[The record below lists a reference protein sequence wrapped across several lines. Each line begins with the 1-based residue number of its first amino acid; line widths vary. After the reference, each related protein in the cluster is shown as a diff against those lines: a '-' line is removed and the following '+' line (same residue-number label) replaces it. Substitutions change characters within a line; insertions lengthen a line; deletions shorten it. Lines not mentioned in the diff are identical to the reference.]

1 MLTKGLRSAKNADLS
16 YRAQQTTEI
25 NVTTPGDIRIGISG
39 WRYKGW
45 RGVFYPKDLAQKREL
60 EYASRVFRSIEINGT
75 FYSLQRPENF
85 QRWAA
90 ETPKDFVFAV
100 KGPRFITHMKK
111 LRDAEVPLANFL
123 ASGIFHLG
131 HKLGP
136 ILWQL
141 PPIFAF
147 DCARLEAFFKL
158 LPRDTQH
165 AADIARLHD
174 KWLSDR
180 VYVQPG
186 AKLPM
191 RHALEIRHDSFRCSE
206 FIDLLRAYNVAL
218 VVADTVEWPRLMDV
232 TADFV
237 YCRLHGSKVLYASG
251 YGPKELDK
259 WACRVAAWA
268 KGQEPADAERVVN
281 QPAQKRSSRDVYFY
295 FDNDA
300 KVRAPVDAKKLV
312 VRVNKLMEAKP
323 RSAAR

>member
-1 MLTKGLRSAKNADLS
+1 MG
-16 YRAQQTTEI
+16 
-25 NVTTPGDIRIGISG
+25 TPGDIRIGISG

-45 RGVFYPKDLAQKREL
+45 RGVFYPKDLPQKREL

-75 FYSLQRPENF
+75 FYSLQRPEFF

-90 ETPKDFVFAV
+90 ETPDDFVFAV

-111 LRDAEVPLANFL
+111 LRDAEAPIANFL

-131 HKLGP
+131 PKLGP

-141 PPIFAF
+141 PPNLGF
-147 DCARLEAFFKL
+147 DRERLESFFKL
-158 LPRDTQH
+158 LPQDTTR
-165 AADIARLHD
+165 AADIARRHD
-174 KWLSDR
+174 KWLEQR
-180 VYVQPG
+180 AYVRPHG
-186 AKLPM
+186 KMPM
-191 RHALEIRHDSFRCSE
+191 RHAIEIRHESFRSKE
-206 FIDLLRAYNVAL
+206 FIRLLRAYNVAL

-251 YGPKELDK
+251 YGPKELDR

-268 KGQEPADAERVVN
+268 KGCEPADAERVVN
-281 QPAQKRSSRDVYFY
+281 EPAPKRDSRDVYFY

-300 KVRAPVDAKKLV
+300 KVRAPVDAKNLAA
-312 VRVNKLMEAKP
+312 RVNKLLAQTPNENRSDRAKLG
-323 RSAAR
+323 RSNAAPLRSGTVRRGTGRR

>member
-1 MLTKGLRSAKNADLS
+1 VNT
-16 YRAQQTTEI
+16 Y
-25 NVTTPGDIRIGISG
+25 GDIRIGISG

-45 RGVFYPKDLAQKREL
+45 RGVFYPKDLLQKREL

-75 FYSLQRPENF
+75 FYSLQRPESF

-90 ETPKDFVFAV
+90 ETPEDFVFAV

-123 ASGIFHLG
+123 ASGVFHLG

-141 PPIFAF
+141 PPNFGF

-165 AADIARLHD
+165 AADIARVHD
-174 KWLSDR
+174 KWLGGR
-180 VYVQPG
+180 VYLLG
-186 AKLPM
+186 EAKLPM
-191 RHALEIRHDSFRCSE
+191 HHALEIRHDSFRCRE
-206 FIDLLRAYNVAL
+206 FVELLRAYNVAL

-251 YGPKELDK
+251 YGPKEIDK

-268 KGQEPADAERVVN
+268 KGGEPADAERAVD
-281 QPAQKRSSRDVYFY
+281 QPAAKCGRRDVYFY

-312 VRVNKLMEAKP
+312 ARVNKLIEM
-323 RSAAR
+323 AAGRASR